1 MRRKSIPGRLASLLG
16 SAFASSQQ
24 HCLEWFQE
32 LAYATFL
39 AVLPLEQFNGSK
51 RTNEYK
57 ALPPELIVS
66 SSLEETI
73 RDYFLEIGI
82 TQAVDAIDVRA
93 HVSGVAE
100 KAEFV
105 PLQWIRGSAND
116 LAYFHACT
124 G

>member
-1 MRRKSIPGRLASLLG
+1 NSHTPPFSQCCLWNNSLV
-16 SAFASSQQ
+16 F
-24 HCLEWFQE
+24 
-32 LAYATFL
+32 
-39 AVLPLEQFNGSK
+39 K

-66 SSLEETI
+66 SSLEEKI
-73 RDYFLEIGI
+73 RGYFLEIGI
-82 TQAVDAIDVRA
+82 TQVVDAIDVRA

-105 PLQWIRGSAND
+105 PLQWILGSDND

>member
-82 TQAVDAIDVRA
+82 TRAVDAIDVRA

-105 PLQWIRGSAND
+105 PLQWILGSDND